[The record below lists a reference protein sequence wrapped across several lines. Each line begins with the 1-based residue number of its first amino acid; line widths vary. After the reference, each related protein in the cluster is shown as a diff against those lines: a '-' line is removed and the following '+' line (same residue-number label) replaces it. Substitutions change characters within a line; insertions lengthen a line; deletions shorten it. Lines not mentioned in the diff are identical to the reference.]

1 MSNFLKSGDDFPA
14 ISLNL
19 AGGGTFTF
27 PNNQMQTEVREN
39 QKEETR
45 GRKAFL
51 RVDDKKE
58 LKDPPRI

>member
-1 MSNFLKSGDDFPA
+1 MSTVIQG
-14 ISLNL
+14 I
-19 AGGGTFTF
+19 TFYQFTLF
-27 PNNQMQTEVREN
+27 FSHAPTNNQMQTEVREN

-58 LKDPPRI
+58 LKDPPS